1 MNEVTEN
8 TKDVSPLSG
17 TKNKNSTDGKKDV
30 DVDRVFFT
38 LGIGG
43 SGETLDDLDHPVSN
57 DEAENEMKHSNK
69 ARNIGRRRTWYF
81 SLEEAK
87 RAESQQPAANTEQV

>member
-1 MNEVTEN
+1 MNEGTES

-17 TKNKNSTDGKKDV
+17 TNNKNSTVVKKDV

-38 LGIGG
+38 LGIGENG
-43 SGETLDDLDHPVSN
+43 DGLDKLDPTVSN
-57 DEAENEMKHSNK
+57 NGTENEMKLK
-69 ARNIGRRRTWYF
+69 KKTGNIGRRRSWYF

-87 RAESQQPAANTEQV
+87 RAESQQTTDDNEQV

>member
-1 MNEVTEN
+1 LNEVTEN

-43 SGETLDDLDHPVSN
+43 NGERLDKLDQPVSN
-57 DEAENEMKHSNK
+57 NGAENEMKLKKKTGNVG
-69 ARNIGRRRTWYF
+69 GRRSWYF

-87 RAESQQPAANTEQV
+87 RVESEQPTDDTEQV

>member
-1 MNEVTEN
+1 LNEVTEN
-8 TKDVSPLSG
+8 TKDVTPLSG
-17 TKNKNSTDGKKDV
+17 TKNKNTTDGKKDV

-43 SGETLDDLDHPVSN
+43 NKERLDRLDQPVSN
-57 DEAENEMKHSNK
+57 NGTENEMKLK
-69 ARNIGRRRTWYF
+69 KKTGNIGRRRSWYF

-87 RAESQQPAANTEQV
+87 RDENQQTPANTEQV